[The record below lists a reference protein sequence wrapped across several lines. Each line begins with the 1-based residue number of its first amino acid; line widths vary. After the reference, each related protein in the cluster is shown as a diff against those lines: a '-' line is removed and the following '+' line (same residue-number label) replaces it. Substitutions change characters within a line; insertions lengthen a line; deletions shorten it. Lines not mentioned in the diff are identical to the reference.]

1 MVGEIR
7 GAEVVDLLAAL
18 NTGHDGGAG
27 TLHANSLHEVPARM
41 EALAALGGLDRT
53 GLHSQLAAAV
63 DVVLTKARKP
73 EGRRLR
79 EIGIL
84 TGNPVTTEVIWST
97 DAYPHPGYQS
107 FRDSLA
113 LRTHVPRTH
122 APSDFEPR
130 AVEEDAKPDAVT
142 GNSNLHI
149 PVGFDGSLDN
159 FRTGEIS

>member
-1 MVGEIR
+1 
-7 GAEVVDLLAAL
+7 
-18 NTGHDGGAG
+18 
-27 TLHANSLHEVPARM
+27 M

-63 DVVLTKARKP
+63 DVVLTMARQP

-84 TGNPVTTEVIWST
+84 TGNPVTTEVIWT
-97 DAYPHPGYQS
+97 TEAGPHPGYQS

-122 APSDFEPR
+122 APREFEPR
-130 AVEEDAKPDAVT
+130 SVEEDAKPDAVT

-149 PVGFDGSLDN
+149 PAGFDGSLDN